1 MATLVGGAFL
11 GGAFNVLLDRL
22 SSPELIKFFR
32 GWKLDKSL
40 LKKLELTLL
49 ELNKV
54 LNDAEEKQIRDRAV
68 KAWLDELKDAV
79 YHAEDLVDEIGTEA
93 LRNKVDAE
101 YPRGRQ
107 SLQDSLISTF
117 TGLFDR
123 GGMSSKLEKMIG
135 MLDHFVKAKDVLG
148 G

>member
-1 MATLVGGAFL
+1 MASTLVGGAFL

-32 GWKLDKSL
+32 GRKLDESL
-40 LKKLELTLL
+40 LKKLKLTLL

-54 LNDAEEKQIRDRAV
+54 LNDAEEKQITDRDV

-79 YHAEDLVDEIGTEA
+79 YHAEDLVDEIRTEA
-93 LRNKVDAE
+93 LGSKVEAE
-101 YPRGRQ
+101 YPRGKQ
-107 SLQDSLISTF
+107 SLRDSLILTL

-123 GGMSSKLEKMIG
+123 GGIHWAWNFWPIG
-135 MLDHFVKAKDVLG
+135 LG
-148 G
+148 AEPLK